1 MKTNNHI
8 LILIAIFLVSM
19 VAAPAFAATP
29 QKSKGKKKANP
40 ELTRAGNT
48 YFINGK
54 DAIKGKQVLE
64 FYAQHNCEA
73 AYKQYK
79 TGRNCTIAGWSLLGG
94 GAGLTI
100 IGLGCIIGGVVNTIG
115 GAMGSMSEA
124 SEGGSGEGGI
134 NRMNSGTST
143 IIAGGVLVGIGAAAQ
158 IACGPLIVVGK
169 KKTRLAMETYNA
181 SCRYTQAR
189 PQPYWSIQT
198 SSNGLGFALN
208 F

>member
-48 YFINGK
+48 YFI
-54 DAIKGKQVLE
+54 
-64 FYAQHNCEA
+64 
-73 AYKQYK
+73 
-79 TGRNCTIAGWSLLGG
+79 
-94 GAGLTI
+94 
-100 IGLGCIIGGVVNTIG
+100 
-115 GAMGSMSEA
+115 
-124 SEGGSGEGGI
+124 
-134 NRMNSGTST
+134 
-143 IIAGGVLVGIGAAAQ
+143 
-158 IACGPLIVVGK
+158 
-169 KKTRLAMETYNA
+169 
-181 SCRYTQAR
+181 
-189 PQPYWSIQT
+189 SIQT